1 MKIRDA
7 EEILRDTL
15 GLGDTKFVNRMLA
28 DKNRSYGIYEDAG
41 KICYCHW
48 MTPEDLRRSQ
58 DFAYNAESLITWM
71 RESHVMPAGLSR
83 GMENRYLL
91 AAEVLLAY
99 KEISAFRKSEEGE
112 YIFED
117 CTDNKSGKDQQRL
130 WEYEVLSKNR
140 ARLEECAKVLDAK
153 IAEQLDFDAIKEM
166 EQLISVI
173 RKDPFYRELV
183 FSVTVYDCHYRE
195 RNGVHGDWAKKNC
208 TQYRFG
214 NVQLHEDMEVV
225 MICIYDDC
233 VELMEQRGGAFRM
246 DRKRR
251 SDDYK
256 KTKTR
261 LIEET
266 LLRTLAEWEH
276 QFKI

>member
-15 GLGDTKFVNRMLA
+15 GLGETKFVNRMLA
-28 DKNRSYGIYEDAG
+28 DNKRDYGIYEDAG

-91 AAEVLLAY
+91 AAEVLLAF

-117 CTDNKSGKDQQRL
+117 CTDNKDGKDQQRL

-153 IAEQLDFDAIKEM
+153 IAQQLDFDAIKEM
-166 EQLISVI
+166 DQLISVI
-173 RKDPFYRELV
+173 RKDPFYQELV
-183 FSVTVYDCHYRE
+183 FTVTVYRCHFRE
-195 RNGVHGDWAKKNC
+195 RNGVRGDWAKKNC
-208 TQYRFG
+208 TQYSFG
-214 NVQLHEDMEVV
+214 NVRLHENLDVV
-225 MICIYDDC
+225 EIRVYDDC
-233 VELMEQRGGAFRM
+233 VEVGYHREGEFRM
-246 DRKRR
+246 DRKGKP
-251 SDDYK
+251 DDYK
-256 KTKTR
+256 KSKVEQ
-261 LIEET
+261 LEEV
-266 LLRTLAEWEH
+266 LLQTLAYWEKL
-276 QFKI
+276 FE